1 MDQGCDTKEH
11 RERGMRMLRWI
22 KGVTLRNIERERER
36 ERERENVEVDQWCD
50 TKEQRERGMRML
62 R

>member
-22 KGVTLRNIERERER
+22 KGVTLRNIERESERER
-36 ERERENVEVDQWCD
+36 ERERE
-50 TKEQRERGMRML
+50 REE
-62 R
+62 